1 MNKNSIIKKVAVAI
15 IIPLVL
21 QAILFM
27 LMISGTGIIPP
38 LRDNIINGFKDRGN
52 DKHKYIQD
60 QMLQNWSSIN
70 RQTETV
76 NKHILRNLEKKGLST
91 SELNRNVDLS
101 NEILKD
107 VSKYILGLVKNNY
120 TTDIFIILDTKNE
133 GQENIDLAEKEGIYI
148 KDTAPLAKS
157 KNNLDLHLERG
168 PLNLVDNLEIGINS
182 QWENK
187 YILNKGD
194 PNNDFFYEP
203 INETRKCENRKEL
216 GYWGKP
222 AKITD
227 ENNKVITYSVPLIN
241 REGDP
246 YGVVGI
252 GIDLNY
258 INKILND
265 DENSHP
271 NTYSIMI
278 EDYGL
283 YGGDINI
290 DKEVL
295 KKYKDIET
303 KSKKISDNT
312 YKLENEM
319 NRKKGIYFFKK
330 ELNLN
335 INDSV
340 VSDQKWYV
348 VSSVTADKLFYPIYI
363 IIKYNIFIMI
373 ISTLVAILIAYLIIR
388 NITKPIRYLAEKV
401 RQSNPRKPLK
411 LDKINISEI
420 DNLSSAITSLRENV
434 AYESSKLNKIINTLK
449 IPIGAFKHEKDE
461 NKVYC
466 TSRFFYVLGIEG
478 IYEKA
483 EYIDV
488 ESFKLIIE
496 EVLKNKYDK
505 EENIY
510 IIKKENQED
519 RWIKLIIQQESG
531 GTFGIIID
539 VTKDILEKMKIEY
552 DRDHDSLTQILNRRA
567 FKRIVIDKIKS
578 EKIRIAAIIMWDLDN
593 LKFVNDTYGHEYG
606 DKYICQAAGI
616 FKGLEESNAVVA
628 RVSGDEFLV
637 FMYGYNSKSEII
649 DRVREI
655 QNIMKNTIV
664 DLPNCYNKIKI
675 RASAGIAWYP
685 DSADNYDDLV
695 KYADF
700 AMYKIKRTIKGS
712 IAEFDKREYD
722 DKAFLINKKEDLNR
736 LIEEQLIYHVF
747 QPIVDAHKGEVYAYE
762 ILMRS
767 KLESLKSPYQILAIA
782 ADESKLYEIERLTW
796 FKGLEAV
803 ADQDKELRNAKIFI
817 NSLPNCTLCEEDIN
831 NLMDKYGTLF
841 NRVVVEL
848 LENERVDSS
857 NILEKRKQI
866 KKCNMKIAIDD
877 FGAGYSNETTL
888 LEAAPDFVKIDK
900 EIVREIHKDLDR
912 QDIIKNLIVYTRKR
926 DIKVIAEGIET
937 REELEKLV
945 ELGVDYVQGYYISKP
960 KAKPSKMK
968 EDLVQEILDINN
980 KYKRR

>member
-348 VSSVTADKLFYPIYI
+348 VSSVTADKLFYPIY
-363 IIKYNIFIMI
+363 
-373 ISTLVAILIAYLIIR
+373 
-388 NITKPIRYLAEKV
+388 
-401 RQSNPRKPLK
+401 
-411 LDKINISEI
+411 
-420 DNLSSAITSLRENV
+420 
-434 AYESSKLNKIINTLK
+434 
-449 IPIGAFKHEKDE
+449 
-461 NKVYC
+461 
-466 TSRFFYVLGIEG
+466 
-478 IYEKA
+478 
-483 EYIDV
+483 
-488 ESFKLIIE
+488 
-496 EVLKNKYDK
+496 
-505 EENIY
+505 
-510 IIKKENQED
+510 
-519 RWIKLIIQQESG
+519 
-531 GTFGIIID
+531 
-539 VTKDILEKMKIEY
+539 
-552 DRDHDSLTQILNRRA
+552 
-567 FKRIVIDKIKS
+567 
-578 EKIRIAAIIMWDLDN
+578 
-593 LKFVNDTYGHEYG
+593 
-606 DKYICQAAGI
+606 
-616 FKGLEESNAVVA
+616 
-628 RVSGDEFLV
+628 
-637 FMYGYNSKSEII
+637 
-649 DRVREI
+649 
-655 QNIMKNTIV
+655 
-664 DLPNCYNKIKI
+664 
-675 RASAGIAWYP
+675 
-685 DSADNYDDLV
+685 
-695 KYADF
+695 
-700 AMYKIKRTIKGS
+700 
-712 IAEFDKREYD
+712 
-722 DKAFLINKKEDLNR
+722 
-736 LIEEQLIYHVF
+736 
-747 QPIVDAHKGEVYAYE
+747 
-762 ILMRS
+762 
-767 KLESLKSPYQILAIA
+767 
-782 ADESKLYEIERLTW
+782 
-796 FKGLEAV
+796 
-803 ADQDKELRNAKIFI
+803 
-817 NSLPNCTLCEEDIN
+817 
-831 NLMDKYGTLF
+831 
-841 NRVVVEL
+841 
-848 LENERVDSS
+848 
-857 NILEKRKQI
+857 
-866 KKCNMKIAIDD
+866 
-877 FGAGYSNETTL
+877 
-888 LEAAPDFVKIDK
+888 
-900 EIVREIHKDLDR
+900 
-912 QDIIKNLIVYTRKR
+912 
-926 DIKVIAEGIET
+926 
-937 REELEKLV
+937 
-945 ELGVDYVQGYYISKP
+945 
-960 KAKPSKMK
+960 
-968 EDLVQEILDINN
+968 
-980 KYKRR
+980 